1 MKNKLMECFQE
12 YSNQVY
18 KEMKDPDI
26 YTVDFI
32 PKPTSGWKNKSNIVN
47 LNHTQ
52 KIWFELNKLLN
63 KHLVGRHPERRNKR
77 PHLLH
82 SFNSLEI
89 FHKTKKKEW
98 IKVPPHLHSIIFVHP
113 KIKEKFKELLEVKS
127 QAQVKG
133 LNENSGVNC
142 STTYTIRPEVFVGE
156 YGTEIKD
163 SNRSLEI
170 RIPYNLEGKVDYS
183 FGLFGNYR
191 PIHPEDVFKD
201 DLEEKQDGM
210 GIFVL
215 PSEHDFKRKRKVY
228 SFGKLEEKIVS
239 LGLGAGIS

>member
-12 YSNQVY
+12 YSNQVFM
-18 KEMKDPDI
+18 EMKDPDI

-63 KHLVGRHPERRNKR
+63 KHLVGRHPERPNKR

-82 SFNSLEI
+82 SFNSFEI
-89 FHKTKKKEW
+89 YHKTKKQEW
-98 IKVPPHLHSIIFVHP
+98 IKVPPHLHSVMFVHP
-113 KIKEKFKELLEVKS
+113 KMQDRFKELLDVDSREYVKS
-127 QAQVKG
+127 
-133 LNENSGVNC
+133 LINNSGANY
-142 STTYTIRPEVFVGE
+142 STPYTIRPEVFVGE

-163 SNRSLEI
+163 SIRSLEI

-183 FGLFGNYR
+183 FGLFENYR
-191 PIHPEDVFKD
+191 PIHPEDVFKH
-201 DLEEKQDGM
+201 DLEEKLDGM

-215 PSEHDFKRKRKVY
+215 PSEHDFKRKIMVKPL
-228 SFGKLEEKIVS
+228 GELEEEIVS
-239 LGLGAGIS
+239 LGLGAGVS